1 MNRYFLSVLDC
12 SYFRVLVVYNLITVT
27 DSDVVKA
34 KISRPRPHPSRPR
47 PGPSRPRP
55 LSIRLPQKLRYA
67 VCLTAYR

>member
-55 LSIRLPQKLRYA
+55 
-67 VCLTAYR
+67 